1 MTSINN
7 YLGNKGYTIYKN
19 SISAKEQEF
28 LRKELTVKPFLPTS
42 TKPVETFSVYR
53 ESNNKIYIPRYF
65 AYSTFGI
72 ENEIKLKRGI
82 PINLEFKGSLRDEQ
96 IGVVDSYLKHVGKSG
111 NGLLE
116 LPCGFGKTCLG
127 LYILSKLNVKTLIIV
142 HKEFLLNQWI
152 TRIQEF
158 LPNARVGKIQGK
170 IIDIEDKD
178 IVIGMLQSLSMK
190 EYESNLFDEFGF
202 TIIDETHHIS
212 AEVFVRSLF
221 KVVTNY
227 MLGLSATMNRK
238 DGLTKV
244 FKMFLGPIV
253 YSKKKRDDDK
263 VLVKAIKY
271 ISNDS
276 GFNENMTDFRGNP
289 AYSSMISKLCRYNDR
304 SEFILKIVGD
314 LIKNYNNEQI
324 MILSHNK
331 NLLVY
336 LKEAIDYRKI
346 TTCGYYVGGMKE
358 ADLQISE
365 TKQVVLATYSMAAEA
380 LDIKTLSI
388 LIMATPKTDVTQS
401 IGRIL
406 RTKHKTSLVIDI
418 IDSHDI
424 FTNQYYKRRK
434 YYIQNKYKIIT
445 NSNLNYNTDY
455 GSWEIVYEPVENKKE
470 KKTDKKQ
477 KQSENSKSENYIDII
492 KDEEE
497 PLKGKCLI
505 KI

>member
-1 MTSINN
+1 MTSINS
-7 YLGNKGYTIYKN
+7 YLGGKGYTILKN
-19 SISAKEQEF
+19 SISAKEQEYI
-28 LRKELTVKPFLPTS
+28 RKELTVKPFLPSS
-42 TKPVETFSVYR
+42 TKPVDSFPVYR
-53 ESNNKIYIPRYF
+53 ESNNKMYIPRYF
-65 AYSTFGI
+65 AYSIFGI
-72 ENEIKLKRGI
+72 ENENKLKKGV
-82 PINLEFKGSLRDEQ
+82 PINLEFKGTLRDEQ
-96 IGVVDSYLKHVGKSG
+96 TGVVETYLKHVGTSG

-127 LYILSKLNVKTLIIV
+127 LYILSKLSVKTLIIV

-152 TRIQEF
+152 SRIQEF
-158 LPNARVGKIQGK
+158 LPTARVGKIQGK

-190 EYESNLFDEFGF
+190 EYETNLFEEFGF

-253 YSKKKRDDDK
+253 FSKKKRGDDK

-271 ISNDS
+271 ISNDPE
-276 GFNENMTDFRGNP
+276 FNENITDFRGNP
-289 AYSSMISKLCRYNDR
+289 AFSSMISKLCRYNDR
-304 SEFILKIVGD
+304 SEFILKIVDD
-314 LIKNYNNEQI
+314 LIKNYVNEQI

-346 TTCGYYVGGMKE
+346 ATCGYYVGGMKE
-358 ADLQISE
+358 ADLQVSE

-406 RTKHKTSLVIDI
+406 RTKHKTPLVVDI

-424 FTNQYYKRRK
+424 FINQYYKRRK

-445 NSNLNYNTDY
+445 NSNLNYNTNY
-455 GSWEIVYEPVENKKE
+455 ESWEVVFEPVENENKKE
-470 KKTDKKQ
+470 QKGTNKKLKTNK
-477 KQSENSKSENYIDII
+477 YIEQI
-492 KDEEE
+492 KEEEE

-505 KI
+505 KF